1 MLTVFGTVA
10 LDTTRTPFHTV
21 ERTLGGTATF
31 ASIAASYYVPT
42 SIVGIVGNDF
52 PTSYLDILKN
62 RLDVRGLSSSKTEKT
77 FHYDS
82 SFGYDLYKRTT
93 NKTELNVIENYQST
107 VPNEFV
113 DSEYIYLAN
122 NDPVQ
127 NLNLLDQFSHPKLV
141 ICDTM
146 DFWILNKRDEVMKM
160 INKVDG
166 IILNESEA
174 KLLFKENSILKCA
187 RLLISNGPSFAL
199 INKGENGSLLFY
211 ENAFYPIPGYP
222 TEIIKDPTGAGDS
235 FGGAFMG
242 HLCTQ
247 QQINSK
253 SLKNAMIH
261 GNIMGSFAIEDYG
274 IQRLVNI
281 DAKDIKLRHE
291 KYKEILSL

>member
-31 ASIAASYYVPT
+31 ASIAASNYVPT

-52 PTSYLDILKN
+52 PASYMEILKN
-62 RLDVRGLSSSKTEKT
+62 RLDIRGLSISETDKT

-93 NKTELNVIENYQST
+93 NKTELNVISNYQST
-107 VPNEFV
+107 VPTAFV
-113 DSEYIYLAN
+113 DSEYVYLAN

-127 NLNLLDQFSHPKLV
+127 NMNLLNQVSHPKLV

-146 DFWILNKRDEVMKM
+146 DFWILNKRDDVIKM

-174 KLLFKENSILKCA
+174 RLLFNENSILKCA
-187 RLLISNGPSFAL
+187 RLLVSNGPSFVL

-211 ENAFYPIPGYP
+211 ENEFYPIPGYP
-222 TEIIKDPTGAGDS
+222 TETIKDPTGAGDS
-235 FGGAFMG
+235 FGGAFIG
-242 HLCTQ
+242 YLCTQ
-247 QQINSK
+247 GQINSK

-281 DAKDIKLRHE
+281 GNNDIKQRYE

>member
-31 ASIAASYYVPT
+31 ASIAASNYVPT

-52 PTSYLDILKN
+52 PASYMEILKN
-62 RLDVRGLSSSKTEKT
+62 RLDIRGLSISETDKT

-93 NKTELNVIENYQST
+93 NKTELNVIANYQST
-107 VPNEFV
+107 VPKEFV
-113 DSEYIYLAN
+113 DSEYVYLAN

-127 NLNLLDQFSHPKLV
+127 NMNLLNQVSHPKLV

-146 DFWILNKRDEVMKM
+146 DFWILNKRDDVIKM

-174 KLLFKENSILKCA
+174 RLLFNENSILKCA
-187 RLLISNGPSFAL
+187 RLLVSNGPSFVL

-211 ENAFYPIPGYP
+211 ENEFYPIPGYP
-222 TEIIKDPTGAGDS
+222 TETIKDPTGAGDS
-235 FGGAFMG
+235 FGGAFIG
-242 HLCTQ
+242 YLCTQ
-247 QQINSK
+247 GQINSK

-281 DAKDIKLRHE
+281 GNKDIKQRYE

>member
-31 ASIAASYYVPT
+31 ASIAASNYVPT

-52 PTSYLDILKN
+52 PASYMEILKN
-62 RLDVRGLSSSKTEKT
+62 RLDIRGLSISETDKT

-93 NKTELNVIENYQST
+93 NKTELNVISNYQST
-107 VPNEFV
+107 VPTAFV
-113 DSEYIYLAN
+113 DSEYVYLAN

-127 NLNLLDQFSHPKLV
+127 NMNLLNQVSHPKLV

-146 DFWILNKRDEVMKM
+146 DFWILNKRDEVIKM
-160 INKVDG
+160 INRVDG

-174 KLLFKENSILKCA
+174 RLLFKENSILKCA
-187 RLLISNGPSFAL
+187 RLLVSNGPSFAL

-211 ENAFYPIPGYP
+211 ENEFYPIPGYP
-222 TEIIKDPTGAGDS
+222 TETIKDPTGAGDS
-235 FGGAFMG
+235 FGGAFIG
-242 HLCTQ
+242 YLCTQ
-247 QQINSK
+247 GQINSK

-281 DAKDIKLRHE
+281 GNKDIKQRYE

>member
-31 ASIAASYYVPT
+31 ASIAASNYVPT

-52 PTSYLDILKN
+52 PASYMEILKN
-62 RLDVRGLSSSKTEKT
+62 RLDIRGLSISETDKT

-93 NKTELNVIENYQST
+93 NKTELNVIANYQST
-107 VPNEFV
+107 VPKEFV
-113 DSEYIYLAN
+113 DSEYVYLAN

-146 DFWILNKRDEVMKM
+146 DFWILNKRDDVIKM

-174 KLLFKENSILKCA
+174 RLLFKENSILKCA
-187 RLLISNGPSFAL
+187 RILVSNGPSFAL
-199 INKGENGSLLFY
+199 INRGENGSLLFY
-211 ENAFYPIPGYP
+211 ENEFYPIPGYP
-222 TEIIKDPTGAGDS
+222 TETIKDPTGAGDS
-235 FGGAFMG
+235 FGGAFIG
-242 HLCTQ
+242 YLCTQ
-247 QQINSK
+247 GQINSK

-261 GNIMGSFAIEDYG
+261 GNILGSFAIEDYG

-281 DAKDIKLRHE
+281 GNKDIKQRYE

>member
-31 ASIAASYYVPT
+31 ASIAASNYVPT

-52 PTSYLDILKN
+52 PASYMEILKN
-62 RLDVRGLSSSKTEKT
+62 RLDIRGLSISDTDKT

-93 NKTELNVIENYQST
+93 NKTELNVIANYQST
-107 VPNEFV
+107 VPTAFV
-113 DSEYIYLAN
+113 DSEYVYLAN

-127 NLNLLDQFSHPKLV
+127 NMNQLKQVSHPKLV

-146 DFWILNKRDEVMKM
+146 DFWILNKRDEVIKM
-160 INKVDG
+160 INRVDG

-174 KLLFKENSILKCA
+174 RLLFKENSILKCA
-187 RLLISNGPSFAL
+187 RLLVSSGPSFAL

-211 ENAFYPIPGYP
+211 ENEFYPIPGYP
-222 TEIIKDPTGAGDS
+222 TETIKDPTGAGDS
-235 FGGAFMG
+235 FGGAFIG
-242 HLCTQ
+242 YLCTQ
-247 QQINSK
+247 GQINSK

-281 DAKDIKLRHE
+281 GNKDIKQRYE

>member
-31 ASIAASYYVPT
+31 ASIAASNYVPT

-52 PTSYLDILKN
+52 PASYMEILKN
-62 RLDVRGLSSSKTEKT
+62 RLDIRGLSISETDKT

-93 NKTELNVIENYQST
+93 NKTELNVIANYQST
-107 VPNEFV
+107 VPTAFV
-113 DSEYIYLAN
+113 DSEYVYLAN

-127 NLNLLDQFSHPKLV
+127 NMNLLNQVSHPKLV

-146 DFWILNKRDEVMKM
+146 DFWILNKRDDVIKM

-174 KLLFKENSILKCA
+174 RLLFKENSILKCA
-187 RLLISNGPSFAL
+187 RLIVSNGPSFAL

-211 ENAFYPIPGYP
+211 ENEFYPIPGYP
-222 TEIIKDPTGAGDS
+222 TETIKDPTGAGDS
-235 FGGAFMG
+235 FGGAFIG
-242 HLCTQ
+242 YLCTQ
-247 QQINSK
+247 GQINSK

-281 DAKDIKLRHE
+281 GNKDIKQRYE

>member
-31 ASIAASYYVPT
+31 ASIAASNYVPT

-52 PTSYLDILKN
+52 PESYMEILKN
-62 RLDVRGLSSSKTEKT
+62 RLDVRGLSISETEKT

-93 NKTELNVIENYQST
+93 NKTELNVIANYQSS
-107 VPNEFV
+107 VPKGFV
-113 DSEYIYLAN
+113 DSEYVYLAN

-127 NLNLLDQFSHPKLV
+127 NLNLLNQFSHPKLV

-146 DFWILNKRDEVMKM
+146 DFWILNKRDEVIKM
-160 INKVDG
+160 INRVDG
-166 IILNESEA
+166 ILLNESEA
-174 KLLFKENSILKCA
+174 RLLFKENSILKCA
-187 RLLISNGPSFAL
+187 RLLVSNGPSFAL

-211 ENAFYPIPGYP
+211 ENEFYPIPGYP
-222 TEIIKDPTGAGDS
+222 TETIKDPTGAGDS
-235 FGGAFMG
+235 FGGGLMG

-247 QQINSK
+247 GQINSK

-274 IQRLVNI
+274 IKRLVNI
-281 DAKDIKLRHE
+281 GNKDIKQRHE
-291 KYKEILSL
+291 KYKELLSF

>member
-31 ASIAASYYVPT
+31 ASIAASNYVPT

-52 PTSYLDILKN
+52 PASYMEILKN
-62 RLDVRGLSSSKTEKT
+62 RLDIRGLSISETDKT

-93 NKTELNVIENYQST
+93 NKTELNVISNYQST
-107 VPNEFV
+107 VPTAFV
-113 DSEYIYLAN
+113 DSEYVYLAN

-127 NLNLLDQFSHPKLV
+127 NMNLLRQVSHPKLV

-146 DFWILNKRDEVMKM
+146 DFWILNKRDDVIKM

-174 KLLFKENSILKCA
+174 RLLFKENSILKCA
-187 RLLISNGPSFAL
+187 RLIVSNGPSFAL
-199 INKGENGSLLFY
+199 INKGENGSVLFY
-211 ENAFYPIPGYP
+211 ENEFYPIPGYP
-222 TEIIKDPTGAGDS
+222 TETIKDPTGAGDS
-235 FGGAFMG
+235 FGGAFIG
-242 HLCTQ
+242 YLCTQ
-247 QQINSK
+247 GQINSK

-281 DAKDIKLRHE
+281 GNKDIKQRYE

>member
-31 ASIAASYYVPT
+31 ASIAASNYVPT
-42 SIVGIVGNDF
+42 SIVGIIGNDF
-52 PTSYLDILKN
+52 PASYMEILKN
-62 RLDVRGLSSSKTEKT
+62 RLDIRGLSISDTDKT

-93 NKTELNVIENYQST
+93 NKTELNVISNYQST
-107 VPNEFV
+107 VPTAFV
-113 DSEYIYLAN
+113 DSEYVYLAN

-127 NLNLLDQFSHPKLV
+127 NMNLLNQVSHPKLV

-146 DFWILNKRDEVMKM
+146 DFWILNKRDDVIKM

-174 KLLFKENSILKCA
+174 RLLFKENSILKCA
-187 RLLISNGPSFAL
+187 RILVSNGPSFAL
-199 INKGENGSLLFY
+199 INRGENGSLLFY
-211 ENAFYPIPGYP
+211 ENEFYPIPGYP
-222 TEIIKDPTGAGDS
+222 TETIKDPTGAGDS
-235 FGGAFMG
+235 FGGAFIG
-242 HLCTQ
+242 YLCTQ
-247 QQINSK
+247 GQINSK

-281 DAKDIKLRHE
+281 GNKDIKQRRE

>member
-31 ASIAASYYVPT
+31 ASIAASNYVPT

-52 PTSYLDILKN
+52 PASYMDILKN
-62 RLDVRGLSSSKTEKT
+62 RLDIRGLSISETQKT

-93 NKTELNVIENYQST
+93 NKTELNVISNYQSA
-107 VPNEFV
+107 VPKEFV
-113 DSEYIYLAN
+113 DSEYVYLAN

-146 DFWILNKRDEVMKM
+146 DFWILNKRDEVIKM
-160 INKVDG
+160 INRVDG

-174 KLLFKENSILKCA
+174 RLLFKENSILKCA
-187 RLLISNGPSFAL
+187 RLLVSSGPSFAL

-211 ENAFYPIPGYP
+211 ENEFYPIPGYP
-222 TEIIKDPTGAGDS
+222 TETIKDPTGAGDS

-242 HLCTQ
+242 HLCTNG
-247 QQINSK
+247 QINSK

-261 GNIMGSFAIEDYG
+261 GNILGSFAIEDYG
-274 IQRLVNI
+274 IQRLVKISN
-281 DAKDIKLRHE
+281 KDIKLRHE

>member
-31 ASIAASYYVPT
+31 ASIAASNYVPT
-42 SIVGIVGNDF
+42 SIVGIIGNDF
-52 PTSYLDILKN
+52 PASYMEILKN
-62 RLDVRGLSSSKTEKT
+62 RLDIRGLSISETDKT

-93 NKTELNVIENYQST
+93 NKTELNVIANYQST
-107 VPNEFV
+107 VPTAFV
-113 DSEYIYLAN
+113 DSEYVYLAN

-127 NLNLLDQFSHPKLV
+127 NMNLLNQVSHPKLV

-146 DFWILNKRDEVMKM
+146 DFWILNKRDDVIKM

-174 KLLFKENSILKCA
+174 RLLFNENSILKCA
-187 RLLISNGPSFAL
+187 RLLVSSGPSFAL

-211 ENAFYPIPGYP
+211 ENEFYPIPGYP
-222 TEIIKDPTGAGDS
+222 TETIKDPTGAGDS
-235 FGGAFMG
+235 FGGAFIG
-242 HLCTQ
+242 YLCTQ
-247 QQINSK
+247 GQINSK

-281 DAKDIKLRHE
+281 GNKDIKQRYE

>member
-31 ASIAASYYVPT
+31 ASIAASNYVPT
-42 SIVGIVGNDF
+42 SIVGIIGNDF
-52 PTSYLDILKN
+52 PASYMEILKN
-62 RLDVRGLSSSKTEKT
+62 RLDIRGLSISETDKT

-93 NKTELNVIENYQST
+93 NKTELNVIANYQST
-107 VPNEFV
+107 VPTAFV
-113 DSEYIYLAN
+113 DSEYVYLAN

-127 NLNLLDQFSHPKLV
+127 NMNLLNQVSRPKLV

-146 DFWILNKRDEVMKM
+146 DFWILNKRDDVIKM

-174 KLLFKENSILKCA
+174 RLLFKENSILKCA
-187 RLLISNGPSFAL
+187 RLLVSNGPSFVL

-211 ENAFYPIPGYP
+211 ENEFYPIPGYP
-222 TEIIKDPTGAGDS
+222 TETIKDPTGAGDS
-235 FGGAFMG
+235 FGGAFIG
-242 HLCTQ
+242 YLCTQ
-247 QQINSK
+247 GQINSK

-281 DAKDIKLRHE
+281 GNNDIKQRYE

>member
-21 ERTLGGTATF
+21 ERILGGTATF
-31 ASIAASYYVPT
+31 ASIAASNYVPT

-52 PTSYLDILKN
+52 PASYMEILKN
-62 RLDVRGLSSSKTEKT
+62 RLDIRGLSISETDKT

-93 NKTELNVIENYQST
+93 NKTELNVISNYQST
-107 VPNEFV
+107 VPTAFV
-113 DSEYIYLAN
+113 DSEYVYLAN

-127 NLNLLDQFSHPKLV
+127 NMNLLNQVSHPKLV

-146 DFWILNKRDEVMKM
+146 DFWILNKRDDVIKM

-166 IILNESEA
+166 LILNESEA
-174 KLLFKENSILKCA
+174 RLLFKENSILKCA
-187 RLLISNGPSFAL
+187 RLLVSNGPSFAL

-211 ENAFYPIPGYP
+211 ENEFYPIPGYP
-222 TEIIKDPTGAGDS
+222 TETIKDPTGAGDS
-235 FGGAFMG
+235 FGGAFIG
-242 HLCTQ
+242 YLCTQ
-247 QQINSK
+247 GQINSK
-253 SLKNAMIH
+253 SLKDAMIH

-281 DAKDIKLRHE
+281 GNKDIKQRYE

>member
-31 ASIAASYYVPT
+31 ASIAASNYVPT
-42 SIVGIVGNDF
+42 SIVGIIGNDF
-52 PTSYLDILKN
+52 PASYMEILKN
-62 RLDVRGLSSSKTEKT
+62 RLDIRGLSISETDKT

-93 NKTELNVIENYQST
+93 NKTELNVISNYQST
-107 VPNEFV
+107 VPTAFV
-113 DSEYIYLAN
+113 DSEYVYLAN

-127 NLNLLDQFSHPKLV
+127 NMNLLNQVSHPKLV

-146 DFWILNKRDEVMKM
+146 DFWILNKRDDVIKM

-174 KLLFKENSILKCA
+174 RLLFNENSILKCA
-187 RLLISNGPSFAL
+187 RLLVSNGPSFVL
-199 INKGENGSLLFY
+199 INRGENGSLLFY
-211 ENAFYPIPGYP
+211 ENEFYPIPGYP
-222 TEIIKDPTGAGDS
+222 TETIKDPTGAGDS
-235 FGGAFMG
+235 FGGAFIG
-242 HLCTQ
+242 YLCTQ
-247 QQINSK
+247 GQINSK

-281 DAKDIKLRHE
+281 GNKDIKQRYE

>member
-31 ASIAASYYVPT
+31 ASIAASNYVPT

-52 PTSYLDILKN
+52 PASYMEILKN
-62 RLDVRGLSSSKTEKT
+62 RLDIRGLSISETDKT

-93 NKTELNVIENYQST
+93 NKTELNVIANYQST
-107 VPNEFV
+107 VPTAFV
-113 DSEYIYLAN
+113 DSEYVYLAN

-127 NLNLLDQFSHPKLV
+127 NMNLLNQVSHPKLV

-146 DFWILNKRDEVMKM
+146 DFWILNKRDDVIKM

-174 KLLFKENSILKCA
+174 RLLFNENSILKCA
-187 RLLISNGPSFAL
+187 RLLVSNGPSFVL

-211 ENAFYPIPGYP
+211 ENEFYPIPGYP
-222 TEIIKDPTGAGDS
+222 TETIKDPTGAGDS
-235 FGGAFMG
+235 FGGAFIG
-242 HLCTQ
+242 YLCTQ
-247 QQINSK
+247 GQINSK

-261 GNIMGSFAIEDYG
+261 GNILGSFAIEDYG
-274 IQRLVNI
+274 IQRLVKISN
-281 DAKDIKLRHE
+281 KDIKLRHE

>member
-31 ASIAASYYVPT
+31 ASIAASNYVPT

-52 PTSYLDILKN
+52 PASYMEILKN
-62 RLDVRGLSSSKTEKT
+62 RLDIRGLSISETEKT

-82 SFGYDLYKRTT
+82 SFGHDLYKRTT
-93 NKTELNVIENYQST
+93 NKTELNVIANYQST
-107 VPNEFV
+107 VPKEFV
-113 DSEYIYLAN
+113 DSEYVYLAN

-127 NLNLLDQFSHPKLV
+127 NLNLLSQFSNPKLV

-146 DFWILNKRDEVMKM
+146 DFWILNKRDEVIKM
-160 INKVDG
+160 INRVDG

-174 KLLFKENSILKCA
+174 RLLFKENSILKCA
-187 RLLISNGPSFAL
+187 RLLVSNGPTFAM

-211 ENAFYPIPGYP
+211 ENEFYPIPGYP
-222 TEIIKDPTGAGDS
+222 TETIKDPTGAGDS

-247 QQINSK
+247 GQIDLK
-253 SLKNAMIH
+253 SLKNGMIH

-274 IQRLVNI
+274 IQRLINI
-281 DAKDIKLRHE
+281 GGTDIKQRHE

>member
-31 ASIAASYYVPT
+31 ASIAASNYVPT

-52 PTSYLDILKN
+52 PASYMDILKN
-62 RLDVRGLSSSKTEKT
+62 RLDTRGLSISETQKT

-93 NKTELNVIENYQST
+93 NKTELNVIANYQST
-107 VPNEFV
+107 VPKEFV
-113 DSEYIYLAN
+113 ESEYVYLAN

-127 NLNLLDQFSHPKLV
+127 NLSLLDQFSHPKLV

-146 DFWILNKRDEVMKM
+146 DFWILNKRDEVIKM
-160 INKVDG
+160 INRVDG

-174 KLLFKENSILKCA
+174 RLLFKENSILKCA
-187 RLLISNGPSFAL
+187 RLLVSNGPSFVL

-211 ENAFYPIPGYP
+211 ENEFYPIPGYP
-222 TEIIKDPTGAGDS
+222 TETIKDPTGAGDS
-235 FGGAFMG
+235 FGGAFIG
-242 HLCTQ
+242 YLCTQ
-247 QQINSK
+247 GQINSK

-281 DAKDIKLRHE
+281 GNKDIKQRYE

>member
-31 ASIAASYYVPT
+31 ASIAASNYVPT

-52 PTSYLDILKN
+52 PASYMDILKN
-62 RLDVRGLSSSKTEKT
+62 RLDIRGLSISETQKT

-93 NKTELNVIENYQST
+93 NKTELNVISNYQSA
-107 VPNEFV
+107 VPKEFV
-113 DSEYIYLAN
+113 DSEYVYLAN

-146 DFWILNKRDEVMKM
+146 DFWILNKRDEVIKM
-160 INKVDG
+160 INRVDG

-174 KLLFKENSILKCA
+174 RLLFKENSILKCA
-187 RLLISNGPSFAL
+187 RLLVSSGPSFAL

-211 ENAFYPIPGYP
+211 ENEFYPIPGYP
-222 TEIIKDPTGAGDS
+222 TETIKDPTGAGDS
-235 FGGAFMG
+235 FGGAFIG
-242 HLCTQ
+242 YLCTQ
-247 QQINSK
+247 GQINSK

-281 DAKDIKLRHE
+281 GNKDIKQRYE

>member
-31 ASIAASYYVPT
+31 ASIAASNYVPT

-52 PTSYLDILKN
+52 PASYMEILKN
-62 RLDVRGLSSSKTEKT
+62 RLDIRGLSISETDKT

-93 NKTELNVIENYQST
+93 NKTELNVISNYQST
-107 VPNEFV
+107 VPTAFV
-113 DSEYIYLAN
+113 DSEYVYLAN

-127 NLNLLDQFSHPKLV
+127 NMNLLNQVSHPKLV

-146 DFWILNKRDEVMKM
+146 DFWILNKRDDVIKM

-174 KLLFKENSILKCA
+174 RLLFKENSILKCA
-187 RLLISNGPSFAL
+187 RLIVSNGPSFAL
-199 INKGENGSLLFY
+199 INKGENGSVLFY
-211 ENAFYPIPGYP
+211 ENEFYPIPGYP
-222 TEIIKDPTGAGDS
+222 TETIKDPTGAGDS
-235 FGGAFMG
+235 FGGAFIG
-242 HLCTQ
+242 YLCTQ
-247 QQINSK
+247 GQINSK

-281 DAKDIKLRHE
+281 GNKDIKQRYE

>member
-31 ASIAASYYVPT
+31 ASIAASNYVPT
-42 SIVGIVGNDF
+42 SIVGIIGNDF
-52 PTSYLDILKN
+52 PASYMEILKN
-62 RLDVRGLSSSKTEKT
+62 RLDIRGLSISETDKT

-93 NKTELNVIENYQST
+93 NKTELNVIANYQST
-107 VPNEFV
+107 VPTAFV
-113 DSEYIYLAN
+113 DSEYVYLAN

-127 NLNLLDQFSHPKLV
+127 NMNLLNQVSHPKLV

-146 DFWILNKRDEVMKM
+146 DFWILNKRDDVIKM

-174 KLLFKENSILKCA
+174 RLLFKENSILKCA
-187 RLLISNGPSFAL
+187 RLLVSNGPSFVL

-211 ENAFYPIPGYP
+211 ENEFYPIPGYP
-222 TEIIKDPTGAGDS
+222 TETIKDPTGAGDS
-235 FGGAFMG
+235 FGGAFIG
-242 HLCTQ
+242 YLCTQ
-247 QQINSK
+247 GQINSK

-281 DAKDIKLRHE
+281 GNKDIKQRYE

>member
-31 ASIAASYYVPT
+31 ASIAASNYVPT

-52 PTSYLDILKN
+52 PASYMEILKN
-62 RLDVRGLSSSKTEKT
+62 RLDIRGLSVSETEKT

-82 SFGYDLYKRTT
+82 SFGHDLYKRTT
-93 NKTELNVIENYQST
+93 NRTELNVIANYQST
-107 VPNEFV
+107 VPKELV
-113 DSEYIYLAN
+113 DSEYVYLAN

-127 NLNLLDQFSHPKLV
+127 NLNLLAQFSNPKLV
-141 ICDTM
+141 IFDTM
-146 DFWILNKRDEVMKM
+146 DFWILNKRDEVIKM
-160 INKVDG
+160 IKKVDG
-166 IILNESEA
+166 IILNESDA
-174 KLLFKENSILKCA
+174 RLLFKENSILKCA
-187 RLLISNGPSFAL
+187 RLLVSNGPSFAL

-211 ENAFYPIPGYP
+211 ENEFYPIPGYP
-222 TEIIKDPTGAGDS
+222 TETIKDPTGAGDS

-247 QQINSK
+247 GQIDLK

-274 IQRLVNI
+274 IQRLINI
-281 DAKDIKLRHE
+281 GNKDIKQRHE
-291 KYKEILSL
+291 KYKELLSL

>member
-31 ASIAASYYVPT
+31 ASIAASNYVPT

-52 PTSYLDILKN
+52 PASYMDILKN
-62 RLDVRGLSSSKTEKT
+62 RLDIRGLSISETQKT

-93 NKTELNVIENYQST
+93 NKTELNVITNYQST
-107 VPNEFV
+107 VPKEFV
-113 DSEYIYLAN
+113 ESEYVYLAN

-127 NLNLLDQFSHPKLV
+127 NLSLLDQFSHPKLV

-146 DFWILNKRDEVMKM
+146 DFWILNKRDEVIKM
-160 INKVDG
+160 INRVDG

-174 KLLFKENSILKCA
+174 RLLFKENSILKCA
-187 RLLISNGPSFAL
+187 RLIVSNGPSFAL
-199 INKGENGSLLFY
+199 INKGENGSVLFY
-211 ENAFYPIPGYP
+211 ENEFYPIPGYP
-222 TEIIKDPTGAGDS
+222 TETIKDPTGAGDS
-235 FGGAFMG
+235 FGGAFIG
-242 HLCTQ
+242 YLCTQ
-247 QQINSK
+247 GQINSK

-281 DAKDIKLRHE
+281 GNKDIKQRHE

>member
-31 ASIAASYYVPT
+31 ASIAASNYVPT
-42 SIVGIVGNDF
+42 SIVGIIGNDF
-52 PTSYLDILKN
+52 PASYMEILKN
-62 RLDVRGLSSSKTEKT
+62 RLDIRGLSISETDKT

-93 NKTELNVIENYQST
+93 NKTELNVISNYQST
-107 VPNEFV
+107 VPTAFV
-113 DSEYIYLAN
+113 DSEYVYLAN

-127 NLNLLDQFSHPKLV
+127 NMNLLNQVSHPKLV

-146 DFWILNKRDEVMKM
+146 DFWILNKRDDVIKM

-174 KLLFKENSILKCA
+174 RLLFKENSILKCA
-187 RLLISNGPSFAL
+187 RLLVSNGPSFVL

-211 ENAFYPIPGYP
+211 ENEFYPIPGYP
-222 TEIIKDPTGAGDS
+222 TETIKDPTGAGDS
-235 FGGAFMG
+235 FGGAFIG
-242 HLCTQ
+242 YLCTQ
-247 QQINSK
+247 GQINSK

-281 DAKDIKLRHE
+281 GNKDIKQRYE

>member
-31 ASIAASYYVPT
+31 ASIAASNYVPT

-52 PTSYLDILKN
+52 PASYMEILKN
-62 RLDVRGLSSSKTEKT
+62 RLDIRGLSISETDKT

-93 NKTELNVIENYQST
+93 NKTELNAISNYQST
-107 VPNEFV
+107 VPTAFV
-113 DSEYIYLAN
+113 DSEYVYLAN

-127 NLNLLDQFSHPKLV
+127 NMNQLKQVSHPKLV

-146 DFWILNKRDEVMKM
+146 DFWILNKRDDVIKM

-174 KLLFKENSILKCA
+174 RLLFKENSILKCA
-187 RLLISNGPSFAL
+187 RLIVSNGPSFVL
-199 INKGENGSLLFY
+199 INKGENGSVLFY
-211 ENAFYPIPGYP
+211 ENEFYPIPGYP
-222 TEIIKDPTGAGDS
+222 TETIKDPTGAGDS
-235 FGGAFMG
+235 FGGAFIG
-242 HLCTQ
+242 YLCTQ
-247 QQINSK
+247 GQINSK

-281 DAKDIKLRHE
+281 GNKDIKQRYE

>member
-31 ASIAASYYVPT
+31 ASIAASNYVPT

-52 PTSYLDILKN
+52 PGLYMEILKN
-62 RLDVRGLSSSKTEKT
+62 RLDIRGLSISETDKT

-93 NKTELNVIENYQST
+93 NKTELNVIANYQST
-107 VPNEFV
+107 VPTAFV
-113 DSEYIYLAN
+113 DSEYVYLAN

-127 NLNLLDQFSHPKLV
+127 NMNLLNQVSHPKLV

-146 DFWILNKRDEVMKM
+146 DFWILNKRDDVIKM

-174 KLLFKENSILKCA
+174 RLLFNENSILKCA
-187 RLLISNGPSFAL
+187 RLLVSNGPSFVL

-211 ENAFYPIPGYP
+211 ENEFYPIPGYP
-222 TEIIKDPTGAGDS
+222 TETIKDPTGAGDS
-235 FGGAFMG
+235 FGGAFIG
-242 HLCTQ
+242 YLCTQ
-247 QQINSK
+247 GQINSK

-281 DAKDIKLRHE
+281 GNKDIKQRYE

>member
-31 ASIAASYYVPT
+31 ASIAASNYVPT

-52 PTSYLDILKN
+52 PASYMDILKN
-62 RLDVRGLSSSKTEKT
+62 RLDIRGLSISETQKT

-93 NKTELNVIENYQST
+93 NKTELNVIANYQSI
-107 VPNEFV
+107 VPKEFV
-113 DSEYIYLAN
+113 ESEYVYLAN

-127 NLNLLDQFSHPKLV
+127 NLSLLDQFSHPKLV

-146 DFWILNKRDEVMKM
+146 DFWILNKRDEVIKM
-160 INKVDG
+160 INRVDG

-174 KLLFKENSILKCA
+174 RLLFKENSILKCA
-187 RLLISNGPSFAL
+187 RLLVSNGPSFAL

-211 ENAFYPIPGYP
+211 ENEFYPIPGYP
-222 TEIIKDPTGAGDS
+222 TETIKDPTGAGDS

-242 HLCTQ
+242 HLCTNG
-247 QQINSK
+247 QINSK

-261 GNIMGSFAIEDYG
+261 GNILGSFAIEDYG

-281 DAKDIKLRHE
+281 GNKDIKQRHE

>member
-31 ASIAASYYVPT
+31 ASIAASNYVPT

-52 PTSYLDILKN
+52 PASYMEILKN
-62 RLDVRGLSSSKTEKT
+62 RLDIRGLSISETDKT

-93 NKTELNVIENYQST
+93 NKTELNVISNYQST
-107 VPNEFV
+107 VPTAFV
-113 DSEYIYLAN
+113 DSEYVYLAN

-127 NLNLLDQFSHPKLV
+127 NMNLLNQVSHPKLV

-146 DFWILNKRDEVMKM
+146 DFWILNKRDDVIKM

-174 KLLFKENSILKCA
+174 RLLFKENSILKCA
-187 RLLISNGPSFAL
+187 RLLVSNGPSFAL

-211 ENAFYPIPGYP
+211 ENEFYPIPGYP
-222 TEIIKDPTGAGDS
+222 TETIKDPTGAGDS
-235 FGGAFMG
+235 FGGAFIG
-242 HLCTQ
+242 YLCTQ
-247 QQINSK
+247 GQINSK

-281 DAKDIKLRHE
+281 GNKDIKQRYE

>member
-31 ASIAASYYVPT
+31 ASIAASNYVPT

-52 PTSYLDILKN
+52 PASYMDILKN
-62 RLDVRGLSSSKTEKT
+62 RLDIRGLSISETQKT

-93 NKTELNVIENYQST
+93 NKTELNVIANYQAT
-107 VPNEFV
+107 VPKEFV
-113 DSEYIYLAN
+113 DSEYVYLAN

-146 DFWILNKRDEVMKM
+146 DFWILNKRDEVIKM
-160 INKVDG
+160 INRVDG

-174 KLLFKENSILKCA
+174 RLLFKENSILKCA
-187 RLLISNGPSFAL
+187 RLLVSSGPSFAL

-211 ENAFYPIPGYP
+211 ENEFYPIPGYP
-222 TEIIKDPTGAGDS
+222 TETIKDPTGAGDS

-242 HLCTQ
+242 HLCTNG
-247 QQINSK
+247 QINSK

-261 GNIMGSFAIEDYG
+261 GNILGSFAIEDYG

-281 DAKDIKLRHE
+281 GNKDIKQRHE